1 MKRLEEKS
9 TKPETG
15 DGLSGLNPLCSRRQ
29 TLKWAGLSIIGLSVL
44 GPALARGETAP
55 LILIENAGG
64 LVVADTALCVG
75 CGRCELACTEFN
87 DGKASPTLSRIKI
100 DRNLNFGP
108 GGEPAWRE
116 REGNW
121 GDGLIVQ
128 DLCMQ
133 CPHPVPCAGMCPEN
147 AIVLAPGTG
156 ARIVDP
162 EKCTGCRDC
171 LKACPWEMLSF
182 DAETNKATKC
192 HLCGGK
198 PKCVEACP
206 AGSLSYVGWQD
217 LTEKVPARINATAF
231 PPERLLSCAACHV
244 PGQRNVLREGFR
256 AAFGVKW
263 IDLAG
268 SILVPAAAAALIIH
282 GVLHRVVK
290 K

>member
-1 MKRLEEKS
+1 MDKRKEK
-9 TKPETG
+9 TMVPESAE
-15 DGLSGLNPLCSRRQ
+15 GLSGLNPLCTRRQ
-29 TLKWAGLSIIGLSVL
+29 TLKWGGMSIIGLSVL
-44 GPALARGETAP
+44 GPALARGATAP
-55 LILIENAGG
+55 LIIIEKAGG

-87 DGKASPTLSRIKI
+87 DGKASTTLSRIKV

-108 GGEPAWRE
+108 SGVPVLRE

-121 GDGLIVQ
+121 GNGLIVQ
-128 DLCMQ
+128 DLCNQ
-133 CPHPVPCAGMCPEN
+133 CPHPVPCASMCSED
-147 AIVLAPGTG
+147 AIILAPGTG
-156 ARIVDP
+156 ARVVDP
-162 EKCTGCRDC
+162 KRCTGCKDC
-171 LKACPWEMLSF
+171 LKACPWEMISF
-182 DAETNKATKC
+182 DVEANKATKC

-217 LTEKVPARINATAF
+217 LTDKVPARINAAAL
-231 PPERLLSCAACHV
+231 PPERSLSCAACHV
-244 PGQRNVLREGFR
+244 PGQRATLREGFR

-268 SILVPAAAAALIIH
+268 SILVPAAAAAVVIH

-290 K
+290 R